1 MASIYDITGDML
13 QLYQMMNDPDIDENV
28 ILDTLE
34 GVFGEFETKAD
45 SYGKLIT
52 NINSDIKD
60 LEAVKSAHQEEID
73 RLEARIKVK
82 ENLIKRLKDRL
93 MYCMDSAQIPEIAGE
108 LFKFKPQNS
117 GKQLPTDIDDH
128 AEDIPEEYWI
138 PQDPKMD
145 KKKLLADLKA
155 EKIKIDGV
163 ELRTPRSLR
172 MR

>member
-1 MASIYDITGDML
+1 MASIYEITGDIL
-13 QLYQMMNDPDIDENV
+13 QLYQMMDDPEIDEKT
-28 ILDTLE
+28 ILDSLE
-34 GVFGEFETKAD
+34 SVFGEFESKAD

-60 LEAVKSAHQEEID
+60 LNAVKSAHQEEID
-73 RLEARIKVK
+73 RLDARIKTK
-82 ENLIKRLKDRL
+82 ENFIKRLEDQL
-93 MYCMDSAQIPEIAGE
+93 MYCMDEAQIPEIAGE
-108 LFKFKPQNS
+108 LFKFKPQNY
-117 GKQLPTDIDDH
+117 GKQLPTDIEDY

-138 PQDPKMD
+138 PQAPKMD

-163 ELRTPRSLR
+163 KLRTPRSLR